1 MRLKDKV
8 ALITGAGSGIG
19 RQSAL
24 LFSKEGADILAVDV
38 NEQAAAETVGMI
50 RQAGARAVAFRADV
64 SKARDCQQM
73 VAASYSGGSGFLRF
87 VKASVFGVVT
97 AAAAAAAWIAIT
109 VAREGRIS
117 GIVAIG
123 VAFLIGG
130 AVRLGSGRRGGI
142 AYQLLAMFITY
153 LAIAATLTVYELR
166 APDGPKV
173 ESGAGWG
180 LLVAFGLT
188 VGPIIEGV
196 SSPILGFIIAISLW
210 EAWRLNRK
218 QRITF
223 NGPYRVGAP
232 AGAAANA
239 AQPYPTP
246 PMYPP
251 PPPGAWPPP
260 TGGA

>member
-1 MRLKDKV
+1 MASACAVCARRLTDWYFE
-8 ALITGAGSGIG
+8 AGG
-19 RQSAL
+19 
-24 LFSKEGADILAVDV
+24 KILCP
-38 NEQAAAETVGMI
+38 Q
-50 RQAGARAVAFRADV
+50 
-64 SKARDCQQM
+64 CQQM

-196 SSPILGFIIAISLW
+196 SSPILGFIIASSLW

-223 NGPYRVGAP
+223 NGPYRVAAP
-232 AGAAANA
+232 AGAAATA